1 MRYLVLFLLSVV
13 YLNASLFDYFA
24 GFSLSDKAKR
34 AQNVM
39 AGFDP
44 LVEKALKDYGV
55 PGLSIGVVVDGHL
68 VYAKGFGMRDL
79 EKKLPMTA
87 DTVCPIGSFTKGFT
101 AFAMGTLVDASLL
114 SWDEKVIDLLPEF
127 RLNDLYATQK
137 LTVRD
142 LLTHRSGMP
151 RHDFMW
157 YNSKMS
163 RAEVL
168 RRLQYLEPSCEP
180 RARYQYNNL
189 MYLVVGYVMEQL
201 THKSWETIVKE
212 KILTPLQMIH
222 THFSLEEMQREND
235 HAVPYVERGGVLR
248 KMKHRDI
255 SLIGPGG
262 GLNSSVND
270 LSHWLQML
278 LAQGVYEG
286 RSLISSSTLQEIYT
300 PQVVVTGVAETKE
313 EIIQAYGMGW
323 YISSYRGQYFL
334 SHDGVSDGFTS
345 VIGLLPH
352 RGIGVVV
359 LTNRNLSSLA
369 RVIALQAIDRAL
381 ELPPIDWVQEGMD
394 AMRKGKEGVKENKL
408 KEDLSRKKGTTSSHP
423 LEDFV
428 GSYEHPGYGVIS
440 IELVAG
446 RLQITFNGITSLL
459 DHWHYDVFQIAEET
473 QEMFFSREGT
483 KISFRNNLM
492 GEVAEILVPFEPK
505 IQDIVFTRKAKE
517 SHSDLSYL
525 RQFTGVYEV
534 YGYTVE
540 ISMRGQGLCAIIP
553 GQPVYELVP
562 SPSENEFTVKA
573 LSGYTVRFVLDEN
586 KQVTEVLLVQP
597 YGALTATPKK

>member
-1 MRYLVLFLLSVV
+1 
-13 YLNASLFDYFA
+13 
-24 GFSLSDKAKR
+24 
-34 AQNVM
+34 M

-101 AFAMGTLVDASLL
+101 AFAAGTFVDASLL
-114 SWDEKVIDLLPEF
+114 DWDQKVIDLIPEF

-168 RRLQYLEPSCEP
+168 RRLQYLESSCEP

-189 MYLVVGYVMEQL
+189 MYLVVGYVMEQMA
-201 THKSWETIVKE
+201 HKSWETIVQE
-212 KILTPLQMIH
+212 KILVPLQMHH
-222 THFSLEEMQREND
+222 THFSLAEMQKEID

-262 GLNSSVND
+262 GLNSNVND

-278 LAQGVYEG
+278 LAEGVYEG
-286 RSLISSSTLQEIYT
+286 KSLISSSTLQEIYT
-300 PQVVVTGVAETKE
+300 PQVVVPGVAETKE
-313 EIIQAYGMGW
+313 PIIQAYGMGW

-352 RGIGVVV
+352 KGIGVVV
-359 LTNRNLSSLA
+359 LTNRNLSSLS
-369 RVIALQAIDRAL
+369 RVIALQAIDRVL
-381 ELPPIDWVQEGMD
+381 ELPPIDWIQEGMD
-394 AMRKGKEGVKENKL
+394 ALRKGKEGAKENKL
-408 KEDLSRKKGTTSSHP
+408 KEDLSRKKGTTPSHA
-423 LEDFV
+423 LDDFV
-428 GSYEHPGYGVIS
+428 GNYEHPGYGVIA
-440 IELVAG
+440 IELVDK
-446 RLQITFNGITSLL
+446 RLQVTFNGITSLL

-492 GEVAEILVPFEPK
+492 GEVAEILVPFEPNTR
-505 IQDIVFTRKAKE
+505 DIVFARRAKE
-517 SHSDLSYL
+517 SYSDLSYL
-525 RQFTGVYEV
+525 RQFIGVYEV

-540 ISMRGQGLCAIIP
+540 IALRNQALCAIIP
-553 GQPVYELVP
+553 GQPIYELVP
-562 SPSENEFTVKA
+562 SPSENEFTVRA
-573 LSGYTVRFVLDEN
+573 LSGYTVRFVLDAG

-597 YGALTATPKK
+597 YGALSATPKK